1 MARLPFGRR
10 TGGAS
15 VAGGGLAGE
24 QQGPAGEARDS
35 GLAHPPSPPS
45 RMRGREPLYGYATA
59 AVIAAGA
66 VLNLVVTKGKG
77 APAHPLL
84 WPSYVAVVLAAGLT
98 VSIRWRNRL
107 VSPFVA
113 IFGGMFDTLG
123 RGPNSLSIAHYIVIF
138 GAFGF
143 AMALTMRQRRDQ
155 KALGLLPGRGR
166 RGAATATGGAGRRG
180 AAASTAGRKGAAA
193 EDAQKKPSA
202 NRRYTPPKYATKA
215 TSGRGRARR

>member
-10 TGGAS
+10 TGGAG
-15 VAGGGLAGE
+15 VAAGGLVDE
-24 QQGPAGEARDS
+24 QEGPAGAAWDRGPAD
-35 GLAHPPSPPS
+35 PPSPPS

-84 WPSYVAVVLAAGLT
+84 WPSYLSLVLAVGLG

-123 RGPNSLSIAHYIVIF
+123 HGPNSLSIAHYVVIF
-138 GAFGF
+138 SAFGF
-143 AMALTMRQRRDQ
+143 AMALTMRQRREQ

-166 RGAATATGGAGRRG
+166 RGSASATGGSGRRG
-180 AAASTAGRKGAAA
+180 AATGTAGRKGTAGDTL
-193 EDAQKKPSA
+193 EKPAA
-202 NRRYTPPKYATKA
+202 NRRYTPPKYATKP